1 MRTWMIVVL
10 ALFALGNLAAGLSG
24 HSAGYLSAGMAALGL
39 AGHVYAARGQRR
51 GDSSAL
57 GLRLY
62 SMFFA
67 AALALVAVVFT
78 VLAVTSGPEQR
89 GGFTGMAILWTTMA
103 TATVMLVVALER
115 RLRKTKQNRLA
126 ESDRPRS

>member
-1 MRTWMIVVL
+1 MGPGQLGPYRVIRNVEGAL

-24 HSAGYLSAGMAALGL
+24 HSAGYLWAGMAALGL

-78 VLAVTSGPEQR
+78 VLAVTSGPEQTGR
-89 GGFTGMAILWTTMA
+89 VHGYGHSLDHHGHCDRHAGGG
-103 TATVMLVVALER
+103 
-115 RLRKTKQNRLA
+115 
-126 ESDRPRS
+126 P